1 MKNCKPTESINALN
15 SIPVNKLLAAGLL
28 ALLSVKKTSAHF
40 YPGNPAGK
48 KYVITHFN
56 ITFAPDLS
64 NRVNPNLYRRPLNDV
79 DLLKIVTGDLYP
91 TVLKYKRSE
100 DQKDKLLVDFI
111 NKGLINQY
119 HVNTDKLL
127 IDFGKFR
134 NQNAR
139 INYILARDH
148 VKQTLGLDL
157 KSMVNEFGH
166 INGLAVRQ
174 NFGAD
179 IWTYLNEGIDGKIVL
194 SQENPLKQDGS
205 TYINF
210 YRNILI
216 LPTDGYIE
224 AGIYG
229 KGFDL
234 SKKTIDRFREAFL
247 ASGES
252 DMETFFKKNKQ
263 FRIRPVHNDYLKN
276 IEVLVME
283 LFDRSRSQTGSATVH
298 PTDMEIMKVFW
309 TDWLK
314 QSGVKRFEL
323 HPCAS
328 SKDEA
333 EKIILN
339 FMGISKS
346 Q

>member
-1 MKNCKPTESINALN
+1 M
-15 SIPVNKLLAAGLL
+15 NKLLIAGLL
-28 ALLSVKKTSAHF
+28 VLLGFNRSSAGH
-40 YPGNPAGK
+40 PCPGK

-64 NRVNPNLYRRPLNDV
+64 NRVNPELYRRPLNDV
-79 DLLKIVTGDLYP
+79 DILKLITSDLGTTILRYR
-91 TVLKYKRSE
+91 RSE

-127 IDFGKFR
+127 IDFGKFP

-139 INYILARDH
+139 INYIMNRDH
-148 VKQTLGLDL
+148 VKQTLNGDIRN
-157 KSMVNEFGH
+157 MVSEFSH
-166 INGLAVRQ
+166 INSLAVRQ

-179 IWTYLNEGIDGKIVL
+179 IWTYLNEGIDSKIVL
-194 SQENPLKQDGS
+194 SRESPLTQDGN
-205 TYINF
+205 TYVNT

-216 LPTDGYIE
+216 LTTDGYIE

-234 SKKTIDRFREAFL
+234 SKKTIDGFRDAFL
-247 ASGES
+247 ASGET
-252 DMETFFKKNKQ
+252 DLGTFFKKNRQ
-263 FRIRPVHNDYLKN
+263 FRIKPVRNEYLKN
-276 IEVLVME
+276 IEILVME
-283 LFDRSRSQTGSATVH
+283 LFDRSKSKAGSATVH
-298 PTDMEIMKVFW
+298 PTDMEIMKLFW
-309 TDWLK
+309 SDWLQ

-323 HPCAS
+323 RPCAN

-339 FMGISKS
+339 FMGINKTP
-346 Q
+346 